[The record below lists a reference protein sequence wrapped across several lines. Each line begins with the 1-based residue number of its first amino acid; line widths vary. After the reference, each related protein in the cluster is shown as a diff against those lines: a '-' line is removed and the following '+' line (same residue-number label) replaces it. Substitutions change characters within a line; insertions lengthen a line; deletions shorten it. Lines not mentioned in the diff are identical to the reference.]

1 MRLGTTEIILIVVL
15 ALVIFGGSRLSGVGK
30 ALGTSIREFKQ
41 EVKAADDDDKGKDE
55 KEDGGYRLLLHS
67 VCPSAPFPE
76 RAGGG
81 KPVPCGRTGLSRGF
95 FIFRSSR

>member
-41 EVKAADDDDKGKDE
+41 EVKAADEDDRKKEEDGKD
-55 KEDGGYRLLLHS
+55 
-67 VCPSAPFPE
+67 A
-76 RAGGG
+76 
-81 KPVPCGRTGLSRGF
+81 
-95 FIFRSSR
+95 